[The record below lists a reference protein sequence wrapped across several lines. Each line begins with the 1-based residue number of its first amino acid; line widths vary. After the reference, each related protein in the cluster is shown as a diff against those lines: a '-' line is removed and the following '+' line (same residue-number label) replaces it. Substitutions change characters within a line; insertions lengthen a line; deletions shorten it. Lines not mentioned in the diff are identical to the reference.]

1 MREIRIRETP
11 STDTFYA
18 IKWHVSAL
26 LSLFVFTSLFKM
38 KNHWR
43 KFQFL
48 KNPKFKKVL
57 ELKSLADVLKYF
69 SLSFPGFSYK
79 KCDLTL

>member
-1 MREIRIRETP
+1 
-11 STDTFYA
+11 
-18 IKWHVSAL
+18 
-26 LSLFVFTSLFKM
+26 M
-38 KNHWR
+38 KNHCR

-69 SLSFPGFSYK
+69 SLSFPAFSYK

>member
-1 MREIRIRETP
+1 
-11 STDTFYA
+11 
-18 IKWHVSAL
+18 
-26 LSLFVFTSLFKM
+26 M
-38 KNHWR
+38 KNHCR